1 MTTEPK
7 DKSPNTDAREH
18 VDRFSSE
25 WREQHGARK
34 KAIETE
40 LMKQYA
46 DADAA
51 ERLLLGLVSHDV
63 ALAETLGDSEVQLAH
78 RALALVDNV
87 NVGLALAKTLK
98 QVSLVREAAT
108 RRVQDLLQTARILA
122 GQRKLA
128 EKPALRRV
136 A

>member
-1 MTTEPK
+1 MTPEP
-7 DKSPNTDAREH
+7 DNTPGNIDGREH
-18 VDRFSSE
+18 VARLSSD
-25 WREQHGARK
+25 WHKQHDERK
-34 KAIETE
+34 KTIKAE
-40 LMKQYA
+40 LMKQHPN
-46 DADAA
+46 ADAA

-63 ALAETLGDSEVQLAH
+63 ALAETLGDTEVQLVH
-78 RALALVDNV
+78 RSLALVDNLA
-87 NVGLALAKTLK
+87 VGLALAKTLK

-108 RRVQDLLQTARILA
+108 RRVQDLLQTARVLS